1 MASPRRARSLF
12 LSPDKAELLA
22 AKEINNL
29 VHRVEII
36 PRTPVPRQGKRT
48 DIVVETSVGD
58 EIRKSTTSTIQA
70 VDAFCREYRPPSVA
84 LHRLSYLNKELPP
97 PPSETPNQTLSQ
109 DKTVSRRSTQRHA
122 AAQTTISIQSR
133 YSIRGKSSTSSRLST
148 ISSQHIASQQ
158 RSSEDCI
165 SIRSRFSTQECT
177 NDQAIPRSN
186 HRASASIDH
195 RRPSV
200 AGDLSKEGVS
210 RRSSRSISPGA
221 VPHQEIHSAIV
232 GRKIEVPGEQE
243 AEIALLA
250 CQDKEIPHKS
260 PNSTN
265 IVLRSK
271 FKRETTL
278 GWTFHDG
285 IVMKTDEKL
294 DNTTRVP
301 SGGEN
306 LALEPTSKPMI
317 PIRWTFHDGIMHKVT
332 EVPKNEDG
340 ISEVKSKRMLPIDW
354 SFYDGITIRPDGPV
368 GRSLED
374 TGERKESVHG
384 SESKRMIPTGW
395 TFHDGL
401 IFPNHELVKGAHKS
415 PDKSNGT
422 ETEASSKRLPIAWTF
437 HDGLSLRTD
446 PEAKNIA
453 KSAPISN
460 GEIIVKSESKRS
472 VGWSFND
479 GIVIRNGAGS
489 SPKEGDLVTRSK
501 SERSVTWTFNDGLM
515 ITAKRRTGPNSERTV
530 TRSKAGRAIG
540 WTFNDGLMIKAKGR
554 TGPNSNRVVTGS
566 KSRRTVGWNFHDGL
580 MISRDGGVARR
591 SPQSR
596 RLATD
601 IMSNRFP
608 LGWSFSDGLTLSQRP
623 NSKGKGKG
631 KGVDRNLH
639 PLVLR
644 TKTMQRRR
652 INYGFWDGITF
663 ETADGSSNRGLAQ
676 PQPQSRL
683 TWSFH
688 DGVSRKLI
696 DEAAGQVCTQD
707 VGGCF
712 R

>member
-36 PRTPVPRQGKRT
+36 PRKPVPRQGKRT
-48 DIVVETSVGD
+48 NIVVETSVGD
-58 EIRKSTTSTIQA
+58 ESRKSTTSTIQA

-158 RSSEDCI
+158 RISEDCI

-177 NDQAIPRSN
+177 NDQVIPRSN

-200 AGDLSKEGVS
+200 AGDLSKEGLR
-210 RRSSRSISPGA
+210 RRSSGSISPGT
-221 VPHQEIHSAIV
+221 VPHQEIHSAMV

-243 AEIALLA
+243 AEIAPLA

-271 FKRETTL
+271 SKRETTL

-285 IVMKTDEKL
+285 IVMRTDEKL

-368 GRSLED
+368 GRNLED

-401 IFPNHELVKGAHKS
+401 IFPITNW
-415 PDKSNGT
+415 
-422 ETEASSKRLPIAWTF
+422 SKVPT
-437 HDGLSLRTD
+437 
-446 PEAKNIA
+446 
-453 KSAPISN
+453 
-460 GEIIVKSESKRS
+460 
-472 VGWSFND
+472 
-479 GIVIRNGAGS
+479 
-489 SPKEGDLVTRSK
+489 
-501 SERSVTWTFNDGLM
+501 
-515 ITAKRRTGPNSERTV
+515 
-530 TRSKAGRAIG
+530 
-540 WTFNDGLMIKAKGR
+540 
-554 TGPNSNRVVTGS
+554 
-566 KSRRTVGWNFHDGL
+566 
-580 MISRDGGVARR
+580 
-591 SPQSR
+591 
-596 RLATD
+596 
-601 IMSNRFP
+601 
-608 LGWSFSDGLTLSQRP
+608 
-623 NSKGKGKG
+623 
-631 KGVDRNLH
+631 
-639 PLVLR
+639 
-644 TKTMQRRR
+644 
-652 INYGFWDGITF
+652 
-663 ETADGSSNRGLAQ
+663 
-676 PQPQSRL
+676 SRL
-683 TWSFH
+683 TRAMVPRQKPARNVFP
-688 DGVSRKLI
+688 
-696 DEAAGQVCTQD
+696 
-707 VGGCF
+707 
-712 R
+712 